1 MRVSAKLYGNIAFPI
16 TVNFDTGKRS
26 LSVSD
31 ARKLARDLIET
42 AEWVESKGAKNTEQ
56 LLQPENGPI
65 KCANK
70 GCAGWDNGFCAM
82 PGLCRE
88 GAVSG

>member
-1 MRVSAKLYGNIAFPI
+1 MRVSAKLVGNLAFPI
-16 TVNFDTGKRS
+16 TVNFDTGKRH

-31 ARKLARDLIET
+31 ARKLARDLIEA

-56 LLQPENGPI
+56 QLQPENGPVE
-65 KCANK
+65 CHHNS
-70 GCAGWDNGFCAM
+70 CAGWVNGKCPN

-88 GAVSG
+88 WVVSG